1 MKLFKATLL
10 LSALAASFGASAA
23 ERIYLQTPVQIGP
36 GAYVPQNIKSQ
47 CELERHLVEYASS
60 QISKHYGRVELASAQ
75 DDVGNDKVI
84 KITITNAWGAGGGGW
99 SGPKSLQVLAE
110 LKQGDNTLSSAS
122 FRRSTMGLGG
132 MFSGTCPMF
141 HKVTK
146 ELGEDVAE
154 WLKDG
159 APSKAAPVEEGQK
172 AAE

>member
-1 MKLFKATLL
+1 MKLIKTTLL
-10 LSALAASFGASAA
+10 LSALASSFCASAA
-23 ERIYLQTPVQIGP
+23 ERLYLQAPVQFAP
-36 GAYVPQNIKSQ
+36 GSFAPQAVRNQ
-47 CELERHLVEYASS
+47 CQLERHLLDDVST
-60 QISKHYGRVELASAQ
+60 QVTKHYGRIELATVS

-99 SGPKSLQVLAE
+99 SGPKSLQILAE

-132 MFSGTCPMF
+132 IFSGTCPMF

-146 ELGEDVAE
+146 ELGEDVAD

-159 APSKAAPVEEGQK
+159 APSKAVPVEEGQK
-172 AAE
+172 PAE

>member
-10 LSALAASFGASAA
+10 LSALAAPFGASAA
-23 ERIYLQTPVQIGP
+23 DRLYLQTPVQIAS
-36 GAYVPQNIKSQ
+36 GAFVPQNVKSE
-47 CELERHLVEYASS
+47 CELEKHLVDDASS
-60 QISKHYGRVELASAQ
+60 QIGKRYGRVELAGSH
-75 DDVGNDKVI
+75 DDVGNDKVV

-110 LKQGDNTLSSAS
+110 LKQGDTTLSSAS
-122 FRRSTMGLGG
+122 FRRTTAVG
-132 MFSGTCPMF
+132 MFRGTCGMF
-141 HKVTK
+141 HKVTR